1 MDMEKLTDE
10 EYEEL
15 NIIELEDGEGNVEK
29 FAHIATFE
37 YKGKKYCCF
46 QFAEPEDEDEE
57 DEIVIFRLE
66 GEDEEARL
74 FEIEDEAELDEAFA
88 EFCRLYEQYEEAE
101 DAKRL
106 DS

>member
-29 FAHIATFE
+29 FSHIATIE

-46 QFAEPEDEDEE
+46 QFAEPASEEEE
-57 DEIVIFRLE
+57 DEIVIFSLVGE
-66 GEDEEARL
+66 GEEAML
-74 FEIEDEAELDEAFA
+74 YEIEDEAELDEVFA
-88 EFCRLYEQYEEAE
+88 EFCAQYEQYENAE
-101 DAKRL
+101 DAKKL